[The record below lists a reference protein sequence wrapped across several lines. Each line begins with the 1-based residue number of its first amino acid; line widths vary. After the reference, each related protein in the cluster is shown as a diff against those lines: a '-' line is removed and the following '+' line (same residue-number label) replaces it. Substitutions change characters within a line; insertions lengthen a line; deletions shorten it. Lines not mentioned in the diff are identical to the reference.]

1 MCRCSWDQRKDDL
14 NRRKH
19 GVGFAVAATVLGDPL
34 ALMGYDRNQNSEDR
48 WRMIGRSING
58 DTLVIVFAI
67 RDGEDEEI
75 VRIIS
80 ARHALR
86 GERVAYE
93 QQAR

>member
-1 MCRCSWDQRKDDL
+1 MWRCSWDPRKDAL

-19 GVGFAVAATVLGDPL
+19 GVAFAAAATVLDDPL
-34 ALMGYDRNQNSEDR
+34 ALMGYDRNQEGEDR
-48 WRMIGRSING
+48 WRMIGRSVNG
-58 DTLVIVFAI
+58 DTLVIVFAVL
-67 RDGEDEEI
+67 DGEGEEI

-93 QQAR
+93 QQAH

>member
-1 MCRCSWDQRKDDL
+1 VWRCSWDPRKDAL

-19 GVGFAVAATVLGDPL
+19 GVAFAVAATVLDDPL
-34 ALMGYDRNQNSEDR
+34 ALMGYDRNQSGEDR
-48 WRMIGRSING
+48 WRMIGRSIDG

-75 VRIIS
+75 VRLIS

-86 GERVAYE
+86 RERVAYE
-93 QQAR
+93 QQAH

>member
-1 MCRCSWDQRKDDL
+1 MCRCRWDQRKDDL

-34 ALMGYDRNQNSEDR
+34 ALMGYDRNQNGEDR
-48 WRMIGRSING
+48 WRMIGRSIDG

-93 QQAR
+93 QQAH